1 MLWSFSMCKVFVSW
15 FTEWHVFP
23 KTLLKT
29 KRALIALIF
38 TAFVLSL
45 SQVFE
50 EEGLFMWARSIEL
63 ARFPRSRLAALF
75 FGKKNNCFK
84 WEAGLPRLPKA
95 RTLRPRS
102 RNWGWKFFHMTIQPG
117 WSGWNKIASLSQQQ
131 WQKWHN
137 FWLVC
142 FSTLVVKLK
151 QSTKPYNS
159 RKRSTILV
167 LFLELHAPRSTGLKF
182 PKWTDNIHLGS
193 RAARLPGS

>member
-1 MLWSFSMCKVFVSW
+1 MCKVFVSW

-23 KTLLKT
+23 KTVLQINYS

-38 TAFVLSL
+38 MAFVLSL

-50 EEGLFMWARSIEL
+50 EEGLFMWARSTEL

-75 FGKKNNCFK
+75 FGKKKKKINCFK
-84 WEAGLPRLPKA
+84 WEAGLPRLPKS

-102 RNWGWKFFHMTIQPG
+102 RYWGWKFFHMTIQPG
-117 WSGWNKIASLSQQQ
+117 WSGWNIF
-131 WQKWHN
+131 WQNSFAIPTTVEEMHN

-142 FSTLVVKLK
+142 FSTAELVVKLK

-167 LFLELHAPRSTGLKF
+167 LFLELHVPRSTRLKF
-182 PKWTDNIHLGS
+182 SQVNRQHSS
-193 RAARLPGS
+193 R